1 MRKAS
6 RLPCAKAAQCAHWVV
21 RRSVAAV
28 FPAGRRR
35 DCFFGRGRT
44 PPLRTAYR
52 TPCVIRAG
60 RCGHRP
66 LHTFYRKRVR
76 YPCGAMHPKG
86 TCSASLHCVGIA
98 PTHVL
103 SEACASSVR
112 ADVGIRPYARSTESV
127 CYPCGAMHPKG
138 TCSASLHCVGIRPYI
153 RLPSV
158 RSVFSLSFRGR
169 SAPVGIRN
177 LLTTDLHENA

>member
-6 RLPCAKAAQCAHWVV
+6 HLPCAKAAQCAHWVV

-28 FPAGRRR
+28 SPAGRRR

-76 YPCGAMHPKG
+76 YLCGRMHPKGTCSASLHCVGIRPYTLSTGSVCVIRAGGCGYPPLRTFYWKRVRYPCGAMHPKG

-98 PTHVL
+98 
-103 SEACASSVR
+103 
-112 ADVGIRPYARSTESV
+112 
-127 CYPCGAMHPKG
+127 
-138 TCSASLHCVGIRPYI
+138 PYI

-177 LLTTDLHENA
+177 LLAANLC

>member
-6 RLPCAKAAQCAHWVV
+6 HLPCAKAAQCAHWVV

-28 FPAGRRR
+28 SPAGRRR

-76 YPCGAMHPKG
+76 YPCGRMHPKG
-86 TCSASLHCVGIA
+86 TCSASLHCVGIRP
-98 PTHVL
+98 PTHVYRRR
-103 SEACASSVR
+103 VR
-112 ADVGIRPYARSTESV
+112 
-127 CYPCGAMHPKG
+127 YPCGAMHPKG

-177 LLTTDLHENA
+177 LLAANLC